1 LPSGERIDART
12 AAAWGLI
19 NAAMPADEFIE
30 TDQHA
35 AYDHTREVM
44 AMNTLMPMPGGGA
57 TARPHPAT
65 EAPGLMRTSTVW

>member
-12 AAAWGLI
+12 AAEWGLI

-35 AYDHTREVM
+35 A
-44 AMNTLMPMPGGGA
+44 
-57 TARPHPAT
+57 
-65 EAPGLMRTSTVW
+65 